1 MANCMQL
8 EIVTPDKLL
17 FSSDEIVYLGLRTN
31 DGGIGIEANHI
42 PVIASLDIAPMKYRL
57 ADGTEGYVAVCGGF
71 MEMNANKCTIL
82 ATIAEMADDID
93 KARAEAAKE
102 RAEERLKNKTENLD
116 VNRAQYSLRRAI
128 ARLGAYNKLGR

>member
-42 PVIASLDIAPMKYRL
+42 PVIASLDIAPILLKWL
-57 ADGTEGYVAVCGGF
+57 
-71 MEMNANKCTIL
+71 TIL
-82 ATIAEMADDID
+82 TKPEQ
-93 KARAEAAKE
+93 K
-102 RAEERLKNKTENLD
+102 RLKNVLKS
-116 VNRAQYSLRRAI
+116 V
-128 ARLGAYNKLGR
+128 

>member
-42 PVIASLDIAPMKYRL
+42 PVIASLDIAPMNI
-57 ADGTEGYVAVCGGF
+57 VWP
-71 MEMNANKCTIL
+71 
-82 ATIAEMADDID
+82 MAQ
-93 KARAEAAKE
+93 K
-102 RAEERLKNKTENLD
+102 
-116 VNRAQYSLRRAI
+116 VMLRFVVV
-128 ARLGAYNKLGR
+128 LWK

>member
-57 ADGTEGYVAVCGGF
+57 ADGTEGYVAICGGF

-82 ATIAEMADDID
+82 ATS
-93 KARAEAAKE
+93 
-102 RAEERLKNKTENLD
+102 AEERLKNKTENLD

>member
-57 ADGTEGYVAVCGGF
+57 ADGTEGYVAICGGF
-71 MEMNANKCTIL
+71 MEMLKWLTIL
-82 ATIAEMADDID
+82 TKPEQ
-93 KARAEAAKE
+93 K
-102 RAEERLKNKTENLD
+102 RLKNVLKS
-116 VNRAQYSLRRAI
+116 V
-128 ARLGAYNKLGR
+128 

>member
-57 ADGTEGYVAVCGGF
+57 ADGTEGYVAICGGG
-71 MEMNANKCTIL
+71 N
-82 ATIAEMADDID
+82 
-93 KARAEAAKE
+93 E
-102 RAEERLKNKTENLD
+102 R
-116 VNRAQYSLRRAI
+116 
-128 ARLGAYNKLGR
+128 

>member
-57 ADGTEGYVAVCGGF
+57 ADGTEGYVALI
-71 MEMNANKCTIL
+71 NALFWRLLLKWLTIL
-82 ATIAEMADDID
+82 TKPEQ
-93 KARAEAAKE
+93 K
-102 RAEERLKNKTENLD
+102 RLKNVLKS
-116 VNRAQYSLRRAI
+116 V
-128 ARLGAYNKLGR
+128 

>member
-42 PVIASLDIAPMKYRL
+42 PVIASLDIAPMKYRSGRWHRRL
-57 ADGTEGYVAVCGGF
+57 CCDLWWFYG
-71 MEMNANKCTIL
+71 N
-82 ATIAEMADDID
+82 
-93 KARAEAAKE
+93 E
-102 RAEERLKNKTENLD
+102 R
-116 VNRAQYSLRRAI
+116 
-128 ARLGAYNKLGR
+128 

>member
-57 ADGTEGYVAVCGGF
+57 ADGTEGYVAICGGF
-71 MEMNANKCTIL
+71 MEMNANKCTCL
-82 ATIAEMADDID
+82 LYTSPSPRD
-93 KARAEAAKE
+93 
-102 RAEERLKNKTENLD
+102 
-116 VNRAQYSLRRAI
+116 
-128 ARLGAYNKLGR
+128 

>member
-57 ADGTEGYVAVCGGF
+57 ADGTEGYVAICGGF

-93 KARAEAAKE
+93 KARADAAKT
-102 RAEERLKNKTENLD
+102 RAEAVLERTGLTDQEYKNAKAKLQ
-116 VNRAQYSLRRAI
+116 RALV
-128 ARLGAYNKLGR
+128 RLSVRQQ

>member
-42 PVIASLDIAPMKYRL
+42 PV
-57 ADGTEGYVAVCGGF
+57 VAELLF
-71 MEMNANKCTIL
+71 N
-82 ATIAEMADDID
+82 
-93 KARAEAAKE
+93 
-102 RAEERLKNKTENLD
+102 
-116 VNRAQYSLRRAI
+116 S
-128 ARLGAYNKLGR
+128 

>member
-1 MANCMQL
+1 MQL

-57 ADGTEGYVAVCGGF
+57 ADGTEGYVPK
-71 MEMNANKCTIL
+71 NWSI
-82 ATIAEMADDID
+82 
-93 KARAEAAKE
+93 KAGSVHFAPRPGVSFCCRIFTPLMRA
-102 RAEERLKNKTENLD
+102 LG
-116 VNRAQYSLRRAI
+116 YSIPSMITTLP
-128 ARLGAYNKLGR
+128 L

>member
-57 ADGTEGYVAVCGGF
+57 ADGTEGYVAICGGF

-102 RAEERLKNKTENLD
+102 RAEERLKNKTENLAL
-116 VNRAQYSLRRAI
+116 VL
-128 ARLGAYNKLGR
+128 

>member
-57 ADGTEGYVAVCGGF
+57 ADGTEGYVAICGGF

-82 ATIAEMADDID
+82 ATIAEMLTILT
-93 KARAEAAKE
+93 KPEQK
-102 RAEERLKNKTENLD
+102 RLKNVPKS
-116 VNRAQYSLRRAI
+116 V
-128 ARLGAYNKLGR
+128 